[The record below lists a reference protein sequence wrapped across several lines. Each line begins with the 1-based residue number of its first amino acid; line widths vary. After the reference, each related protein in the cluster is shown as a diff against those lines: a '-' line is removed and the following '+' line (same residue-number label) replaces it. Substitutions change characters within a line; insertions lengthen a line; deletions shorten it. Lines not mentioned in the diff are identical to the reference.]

1 MPHDGHHHDDHEA
14 IEDLDDIT
22 EFEVMEQAIREL
34 LVEKGILSA
43 SQIQAQID
51 DMDSRTPVM
60 GQKIIA
66 RAWTDSAYRER
77 LISDP
82 KSAFAEMG
90 VTRLDENP
98 EVVVV
103 ENTPERHNVI
113 VCTLCSCYPRVLLGM
128 PPAWYKKRAYR
139 SRVVKEPRKVLS
151 EFGTELPD
159 LTKIE
164 VHDSTADM
172 RYLVLPMRPAGTD
185 SWSAEQ
191 LEALIT
197 RDAMIGVKV
206 PSVV

>member
-1 MPHDGHHHDDHEA
+1 MPHDRHHHDDHEA

-185 SWSAEQ
+185 NWSAEQ

>member
-103 ENTPERHNVI
+103 ENTPQRHNVI

-185 SWSAEQ
+185 NWSAEQ

>member
-103 ENTPERHNVI
+103 ENTQERHNVI

-185 SWSAEQ
+185 NWSAEQ

>member
-151 EFGTELPD
+151 DFGTELPD

-185 SWSAEQ
+185 NWSAEQ

>member
-22 EFEVMEQAIREL
+22 EFEVMEQAIREI

-185 SWSAEQ
+185 NWSAEQ

-206 PSVV
+206 PSIV

>member
-185 SWSAEQ
+185 NWSAEQ

-206 PSVV
+206 PSIV

>member
-185 SWSAEQ
+185 NWSAEQ

>member
-66 RAWTDSAYRER
+66 RAWTDTAYRER

-185 SWSAEQ
+185 NWSAEQ

-206 PSVV
+206 PSIV

>member
-22 EFEVMEQAIREL
+22 DFEVMEQAIREL

-185 SWSAEQ
+185 NWSAEQ

-206 PSVV
+206 PSIV

>member
-1 MPHDGHHHDDHEA
+1 MCIRDSHHDDHEA

-103 ENTPERHNVI
+103 DNTPERHNVI

-185 SWSAEQ
+185 NWSAEQ

>member
-34 LVEKGILSA
+34 LLEKGILSA

-185 SWSAEQ
+185 NWSAEQ

-206 PSVV
+206 PSIV

>member
-1 MPHDGHHHDDHEA
+1 MPHDGHNHDDHEA

-172 RYLVLPMRPAGTD
+172 RYLVLPMRPSGTD
-185 SWSAEQ
+185 NWSAEQ

-206 PSVV
+206 PSIV